1 MDRTGTTW
9 LFHTPP
15 TPSTFMRILGNFSNV
30 HVLYTVESYHLL
42 PLKEKKKTLV
52 KGYQVIVSKGN
63 LSEFVQIL
71 NNCSNYILLNI
82 WLSLEFAHFRND
94 SNLLLSKLA
103 HLWRKPWFGNN
114 GAAPFTR
121 SGRNCH
127 DSTRSAP

>member
-30 HVLYTVESYHLL
+30 HVLYTVESYHFL
-42 PLKEKKKTLV
+42 PFKEKKTLV

-82 WLSLEFAHFRND
+82 WLSLEYAHFWND

-103 HLWRKPWFGNN
+103 HLWWKPWFGNN

-127 DSTRSAP
+127 DCTRSAP